1 MEGGAPR
8 SSPDLRCGGGDRRGA
23 RGGGDGTGPRAG
35 GAARGGVAVMG
46 LSRDGGG
53 GSGGWGAVADRRIG
67 AGSGEVG
74 TNPDFFG
81 GGAKRAERGL
91 KNEDAV
97 RGAEGARV
105 TKSQGRLGYGI
116 VIPYSGYGI

>member
-1 MEGGAPR
+1 MEVHGDKLDARPSPNQSWRRRRLMEGGAPR

-81 GGAKRAERGL
+81 GGTR
-91 KNEDAV
+91 N
-97 RGAEGARV
+97 
-105 TKSQGRLGYGI
+105 GR
-116 VIPYSGYGI
+116 SGG